1 VIADCNPQDV
11 EGSDAVLYNLCVG
24 GPRPVRV
31 RHAMEDSMIGNILRL
46 AVVAALQL
54 LLATGIARAQS
65 PPPETLAAARELVE
79 TMHLDDQLKAI
90 LPAVIKNMKASV
102 VQGRAEV
109 EREYDALAPI
119 IANGFQARSSEIV
132 EAAVIVYARNFSPD
146 DLRALNQFYKSEVGQ
161 RLLQKTPTVTQEL
174 MLAGNKFGQSVA
186 VDIRQRMIE
195 ELRKKGINL

>member
-1 VIADCNPQDV
+1 
-11 EGSDAVLYNLCVG
+11 
-24 GPRPVRV
+24 
-31 RHAMEDSMIGNILRL
+31 MEDSMIGNILRL

-54 LLATGIARAQS
+54 LLAAGIARAQS
-65 PPPETLAAARELVE
+65 PSPDALAAARELVE

-90 LPAVIKNMKASV
+90 LPAVFKNMKASV

-109 EREYDALAPI
+109 EREYDALVPI
-119 IANGFQARSSEIV
+119 IMNGFQARASEIV
-132 EAAVIVYARNFSPD
+132 EAAVIIYARNFSPD

-161 RLLQKTPTVTQEL
+161 RFLQKTPIVAQEL

-195 ELRKKGINL
+195 ELRKKGVNL